1 MVEAREW
8 TELFFMFG
16 PIEVMEERV
25 RAPAGLSPLVCL
37 VTLRGALATA
47 GGRVRADQG

>member
-1 MVEAREW
+1 MRCAADGDENRVVEAREW

-25 RAPAGLSPLVCL
+25 RAPAGLS
-37 VTLRGALATA
+37 ALCAL
-47 GGRVRADQG
+47 